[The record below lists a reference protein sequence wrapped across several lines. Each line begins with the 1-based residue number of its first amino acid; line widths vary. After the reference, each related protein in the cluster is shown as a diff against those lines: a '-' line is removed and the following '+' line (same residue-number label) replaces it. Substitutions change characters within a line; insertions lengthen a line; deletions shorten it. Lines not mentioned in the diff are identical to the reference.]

1 MSDSVDERIE
11 QAAAAKEE
19 EVALFVHD
27 PSPRVVKALLANRRV
42 GEQQILIIANRK
54 NLPGDVLEAIA
65 KDKRWAESYPIRLA
79 LAKNPKTPLFVALSI
94 SRYLRLFDLAEIG
107 RNHFLPLT
115 FRHKIESIIIEKIP
129 TMPLGIKRTLAKV
142 SSGNVLLTLV
152 QDRDAGVVKAC
163 LHNPHLVEA
172 HLFKVVTRHDQAPGT
187 IRMISEHEKWSS
199 RYTIRLALLRN
210 IHAPL
215 ARCVRFL
222 EDIKTLDLKD
232 LYADTSVPTGIK
244 PYIHNELM
252 GRGADV
258 EKEEE
263 ERVYEIG
270 DAEAEEQDVE
280 LDAPDDESAQKE
292 VE

>member
-1 MSDSVDERIE
+1 MSDTLDDRIE
-11 QAAAAKEE
+11 KASAAKEE

-27 PSPRVVKALLANRRV
+27 PSPRVVKALLANRNT
-42 GEQQILIIANRK
+42 GEQEVLIIANRK

-65 KDKRWAESYPIRLA
+65 KNKRWAESYPIRLA

-94 SRYLRLFDLAEIG
+94 ARYLRLFDLAEIG
-107 RNHFLPLT
+107 RSHFLPLT
-115 FRHKIESIIIEKIP
+115 FRHKIENIIGEKIP
-129 TMPLGIKRTLAKV
+129 TMPLGIKRTLAKI
-142 SSGNVLLTLV
+142 SSGQVLLTLA
-152 QDRDAGVVKAC
+152 QDPDAGVVKAC
-163 LHNPHLVEA
+163 LNNPHLIEA
-172 HLFKVVTRHDQAPGT
+172 HLFKVVTRHNSAPGT
-187 IRMISEHEKWSS
+187 IRMISGHEKWSS

-210 IHAPL
+210 SHAPL

-222 EDIKTLDLKD
+222 ENIKTVDLKD

-258 EKEEE
+258 EKREE

-270 DAEAEEQDVE
+270 DAEAEEQDAE
-280 LDAPDDESAQKE
+280 LKAPGDKSAKKESE
-292 VE
+292 

>member
-1 MSDSVDERIE
+1 MSDTLDERIE
-11 QAAAAKEE
+11 QASAAKEE

-27 PSPRVVKALLANRRV
+27 PSPRVVRALLANRRV

-54 NLPGDVLEAIA
+54 NLPGDVLETIA

-79 LAKNPKTPLFVALSI
+79 LARNPKTPLFVALSI
-94 SRYLRLFDLAEIG
+94 SRYLRLFDLAELG
-107 RNHFLPLT
+107 RSHFLPLT
-115 FRHKIESIIIEKIP
+115 FRHKIENIIREKIP
-129 TMPLGIKRTLAKV
+129 TMPLGIKRTLAKI

-172 HLFKVVTRHDQAPGT
+172 HLFKVITRHDSAPGT

-210 IHAPL
+210 THAPL
-215 ARCVRFL
+215 ARCIRFL

-232 LYADTSVPTGIK
+232 LYGDTSVPTGIK

-252 GRGADV
+252 VRGADV

-270 DAEAEEQDVE
+270 GQEADDQNVE
-280 LDAPDDESAQKE
+280 IETPDDKSAQKE

>member
-1 MSDSVDERIE
+1 MSHTINERIE
-11 QAAAAKEE
+11 QVSSAKED

-27 PSPRVVKALLANRRV
+27 PSPRVVKALLANRHIS
-42 GEQQILIIANRK
+42 EQEVLIIANRK

-107 RNHFLPLT
+107 RSHFLPLT
-115 FRHKIESIIIEKIP
+115 FRHKIENIIMEKIP
-129 TMPLGIKRTLAKV
+129 TMPLGIKRTLAKI

-152 QDRDAGVVKAC
+152 QDRDTGVVKAC
-163 LHNPHLVEA
+163 LNNPHLVES
-172 HLFKVVTRHDQAPGT
+172 HLFKVVTRHDPVPGT
-187 IRMISEHEKWSS
+187 IRTISEHEKWSS

-210 IHAPL
+210 THAPL

-222 EDIKTLDLKD
+222 EDIKTIDLKD
-232 LYADTSVPTGIK
+232 LYADPSVPTGIK

-252 GRGADV
+252 ERGADV

-263 ERVYEIG
+263 ERIYEIG
-270 DAEAEEQDVE
+270 GQDADEQDAEPEARG
-280 LDAPDDESAQKE
+280 DESAQKE
-292 VE
+292 TE